1 MKLKYYIFIIL
12 AFSNVLISCK
22 DYLNI
27 PPMNVVQDKD
37 LFSSNGGMSI
47 YLSRMYS
54 QMPFEDFKYSPARQF
69 FDDWLVTPGTNE
81 GSSIGRDAGT
91 AMTSEGY
98 GRLQKPFWEQIAFNL
113 LRDANRL
120 LETLPS
126 YKSNFSDIEYN
137 HYIGEAYFTRAMVFY
152 ALAKRYGGAPLVT
165 SILKYP
171 DLPAAQLEVPRS
183 TEEETWNQVL
193 ADFDL
198 AIANLYQ
205 PVSGVTAPSF
215 LKRGYANKYVA
226 YAFKSEAMLFAGSV
240 AKYNKITGF
249 GQKTGVRV
257 IGFDPA
263 TAAAAS
269 VKYFKEA
276 YNASR
281 EVMKSGQYSLYKKK
295 WSATDRDGQYQ
306 NMVDM
311 FSDLTSS
318 ENIYIKEYK
327 YPDLAHGYDAYNIPR
342 QLMGGNGY
350 SAGNCPTLDYVELF
364 DGFMKNPDGTI
375 KVFDN
380 NGKYLMFDKVT
391 DLFANAEPRLKAYV
405 ILPGEV
411 FKGEVIE
418 IRRGI
423 YTGNAS
429 GGINPLRVVNGGIPD
444 YTVSGPSNYNQV
456 DAYKAVGAFAGNKSL
471 FLSQNGTTH
480 EVVTLPDGTTMNA
493 SGKSGPFTSD
503 GTAAMTGFTVRKWL
517 NPNMPQSLVLEARSE
532 QPFVLMRYG
541 EILLNVAE
549 AASELM
555 LAGETPPAGDDFQQ
569 IAYDAIKAIR
579 ERAGADPMTGPSDVA
594 GQNGLQLIRK
604 ERRKELAFENKILW
618 DIRRWRT
625 QHSDVLNGFTQS
637 DGAYYKGLYPF
648 YSSTTGKY
656 FFDAGLDEGRRRFRF
671 TEQDYYMAI
680 PSGEVSKSPVIDQ
693 QPGR

>member
-1 MKLKYYIFIIL
+1 MKLKYLIVIIL
-12 AFSNVLISCK
+12 AFCSVNFSCK
-22 DYLNI
+22 RYLDI

-37 LFSSNGGMSI
+37 LFSTPAGMAV

-54 QMPFEDFKYSPARQF
+54 QMPFEDFKYSPNRQF
-69 FDDWLVTPGTNE
+69 FDDWLVTPGANE

-91 AMTSEGY
+91 AMTSEGSARNGPY
-98 GRLQKPFWEQIAFNL
+98 WSRAYNL

-120 LETLPS
+120 LEVLPQ
-126 YKSNFSDIEYN
+126 YKEGLIESDYN
-137 HYIGEAYFTRAMVFY
+137 HFIGEGYFARAMVFY
-152 ALAKRYGGAPLVT
+152 ALAKRYGGVPLVK
-165 SILKYP
+165 SVLNYP
-171 DLPAAQLEVPRS
+171 EVPADSLETPRA
-183 TEEETWNQVL
+183 TEEQTWNQVL

-198 AIANLYQ
+198 AIANLNTTS
-205 PVSGVTAPSF
+205 P
-215 LKRGYANKYVA
+215 KRGYANKYVA
-226 YAFKSEAMLFAGSV
+226 HAFKSEAMLYAGSV

-249 GQKTGVRV
+249 GDKTGVRV

-269 VKYFKEA
+269 IKYFKEA
-276 YNASR
+276 YNAAR
-281 EVMKSGQYSLYKKK
+281 EVMKSNKYSLYKKK
-295 WSATDRDGQYQ
+295 WAANDKEAQYQ

-311 FSDLTSS
+311 FFDISS
-318 ENIYIKEYK
+318 PENIYIKEYK
-327 YPDLAHGYDAYNIPR
+327 YPDLAHGYDSYNIPR

-350 SAGNCPTLDYVELF
+350 SAGNAPTLDFVELF
-364 DGFMKNPDGTI
+364 DGFAKNADGTI
-375 KVFDN
+375 KVFDD

-391 DLFANAEPRLKAYV
+391 DLFANAEPRLRAYV
-405 ILPGEV
+405 ILPGDV

-423 YTGNAS
+423 FS
-429 GGINPLRVVNGGIPD
+429 GDATNGISPLRVVNGGTAD
-444 YTVSGPSNYNQV
+444 YTVSGPANYNQV
-456 DAYKAVGAFAGNKSL
+456 DAYRAVGAFAGKKSL

-480 EVVTLPDGTTMNA
+480 EVVGSMNA
-493 SGKSGPFTSD
+493 SGRSGPFTSD
-503 GTAAMTGFTVRKWL
+503 GAGALTGFTVRKWL

-532 QPFVLMRYG
+532 QHFVLMRYA

-555 LAGETPPAGDDFQQ
+555 LAGQAAPAGDNYQQ
-569 IAYDAIKAIR
+569 IAFDAIKAIR
-579 ERAGADPMTGPSDVA
+579 ERAGANPLVGISDVA
-594 GQNGLQLIRK
+594 GQNGLALIRK

-648 YSSTTGKY
+648 YSTTTGKY
-656 FFDAGLDEGRRRFRF
+656 FFDAGLEEGRRRFRL
-671 TEQDYYMAI
+671 TEQEYYLAI
-680 PSGEVSKSPVIDQ
+680 PPAEVSKSRVLDQ